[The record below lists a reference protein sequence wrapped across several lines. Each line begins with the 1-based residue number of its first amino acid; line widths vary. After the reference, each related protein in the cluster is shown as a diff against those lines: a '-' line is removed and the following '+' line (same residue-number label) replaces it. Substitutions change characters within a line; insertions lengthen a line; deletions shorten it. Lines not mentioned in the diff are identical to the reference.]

1 MGKAHDNYSE
11 DRTEEDGEWFSSFS
25 KSHKF
30 SNEQLRKIFTQ
41 YKIGTLYRCI
51 YGKKLPEE
59 RRSIRVFMI
68 GETHAGK
75 SSTINHFF
83 SAREGHVYRD
93 TMADVGESTNDG
105 NRVPTTA
112 YPMRHLLFMGR
123 SCGVKNALEIW
134 DPRGFIDQSSSLES
148 IPAILGKQDPS
159 FQPPRGDH
167 ESAIQYHSSRS
178 QQTEQGRFHLALVVV
193 PRNASPEA
201 IEYYRKVK
209 SELAKE
215 RIPALWI
222 LTKND
227 CAPLSTPNPML
238 LIGVKDSEYLT
249 LENYPENY
257 IGDLCPE
264 KTRQAL
270 TILLYIVLRA
280 ELRGLDVEDLS
291 KLQIVKQGLLH
302 ETPKIAKEGFEILDR
317 KSVV

>member
-1 MGKAHDNYSE
+1 MGKVNDNNSE

-25 KSHKF
+25 KSHQF

-51 YGKKLPEE
+51 HGKKLPEE
-59 RRSIRVFMI
+59 RQSIRVFMV

-93 TMADVGESTNDG
+93 TMADVGENTNDG

-134 DPRGFIDQSSSLES
+134 DPRGFIDQSSCTES

-159 FQPPRGDH
+159 YQPPRGDH
-167 ESAIQYHSSRS
+167 EPAIQFISSRS
-178 QQTEQGRFHLALVVV
+178 QQTEKGRFHLALVVV

-209 SELAKE
+209 SELANA

-222 LTKND
+222 LTKTD
-227 CAPLSTPNPML
+227 CSPLSTPNPML
-238 LIGVKDSEYLT
+238 LIGVKDSEYLP

-257 IGDLCPE
+257 MRSLPGKNKTSAYNPPLHCAARRVARIGRGRPVQVTNC
-264 KTRQAL
+264 KTGPF
-270 TILLYIVLRA
+270 T
-280 ELRGLDVEDLS
+280 
-291 KLQIVKQGLLH
+291 
-302 ETPKIAKEGFEILDR
+302 
-317 KSVV
+317 